1 MHRHVEG
8 AADAR
13 RDEDRRRFAR
23 GLDLDGER
31 TRGAA
36 LASRDV
42 HGELVSA
49 DVVLGWFELEL
60 TAAWAHDDPG
70 PAVDVREGGC
80 RIRERVGLRS
90 GVLDVEWDPQE
101 LADEDVLGFDS
112 WDVQRA
118 LFGARR
124 GRGHHEERR
133 QDERQ
138 ASKHGVNIPSIP
150 IADKFTRVACCARR
164 AVAIC
169 ATTLPS
175 GEIAMSIAAHIV
187 AVATELGAEISEE
200 AVTGALSTPKNRELG
215 DVAFPCF
222 ILAKALRAAP
232 PKIASDLLAPLRQLV
247 EADPELASVEQAGP
261 YLNFRF
267 DRAQRSKTVLQAAAS
282 STYGRQSIGEG
293 VRVGIDF
300 SSPNIAKPFGIGH
313 LRATG
318 IGAAIGRIYRA
329 LGYTVIGVNHIGDW
343 GTQFGKLIAAFEWW
357 GDRAAL
363 AANPIDHLYELYTRF
378 HRESKEDPSLDDAG
392 REWFR
397 KLEGGDEKATAY
409 WTEFRELSLREFDR
423 IYDRLGVSFEHV
435 WGEAYYNEMLADVV
449 EDVQN
454 AGVAVRSEGALV
466 VPMEHIGID
475 NPCIIL
481 KADGATIYATR
492 DLAAARYRVETL
504 ELDKLV
510 YVVGAPQTIHFR
522 QVFEVLRQLGYE
534 WSENLVHV
542 PFGKILGMSTREGT
556 LVFVEEM
563 LATARAKVMEH
574 IGDREGFNADELEA
588 LAEQIAVGSLVF
600 FDLSRNR
607 MKDYDFSYEA
617 MLKGIK
623 PGERGPTGV
632 YLQYTIAR
640 LNSLL
645 AKYESA
651 FGALP
656 DASEVHYDKL
666 ATEAADAIV
675 AHLERWPA
683 ELRKAAETHEPAVVA
698 RFALEAAERFNGF
711 YSGGNKVISDD
722 AELSA
727 ARVMLAVGVR
737 NAIAMC
743 LELLGVPMPERM

>member
-1 MHRHVEG
+1 MRP
-8 AADAR
+8 
-13 RDEDRRRFAR
+13 
-23 GLDLDGER
+23 
-31 TRGAA
+31 A
-36 LASRDV
+36 LA
-42 HGELVSA
+42 
-49 DVVLGWFELEL
+49 
-60 TAAWAHDDPG
+60 
-70 PAVDVREGGC
+70 RET
-80 RIRERVGLRS
+80 S
-90 GVLDVEWDPQE
+90 
-101 LADEDVLGFDS
+101 
-112 WDVQRA
+112 
-118 LFGARR
+118 
-124 GRGHHEERR
+124 
-133 QDERQ
+133 
-138 ASKHGVNIPSIP
+138 
-150 IADKFTRVACCARR
+150 
-164 AVAIC
+164 
-169 ATTLPS
+169 
-175 GEIAMSIAAHIV
+175 MSIAAHIV
-187 AVATELGAEISEE
+187 AVANELGAD
-200 AVTGALSTPKNRELG
+200 VTEDTVAGALTTPKNRDLG

-222 ILAKALRAAP
+222 VLAKSLRAAP
-232 PKIASDLLAPLRQLV
+232 PKIAADLLVPLRARV
-247 EADPELASVEQAGP
+247 DADPVLASVEQAGP
-261 YLNFRF
+261 YLNFRY
-267 DRAQRSKTVLQAAAS
+267 DAAQRSSAVLRAAS
-282 STYGRQSIGEG
+282 SPDYGRQTIGNG

-357 GDRAAL
+357 GDRNAL
-363 AANPIDHLYELYTRF
+363 EADPIDHLYQLYTRF
-378 HRESKEDPSLDDAG
+378 HRESKQDPSLDDAG
-392 REWFR
+392 RAWFR
-397 KLEGGDEKATAY
+397 KLEAGDETATAL

-423 IYDRLGVSFEHV
+423 IYERLGVSFDHI
-435 WGEAYYNEMLADVV
+435 WGEAYYNEMLAGVV
-449 EDVQN
+449 DDVQK

-466 VPMEHIGID
+466 VPMDHIGIE

-556 LVFVEEM
+556 LVFVDEM

-574 IGDREGFNADELEA
+574 IGDREGFDADELEA
-588 LAEQIAVGSLVF
+588 LAEQIAIGSLVF

-645 AKYESA
+645 AKFEAA

-656 DASEVHYDKL
+656 DPSAVDYARLTTDG
-666 ATEAADAIV
+666 AGAIV

-722 AELSA
+722 KELSA

-737 NAIAMC
+737 NSIALC